1 MNIPLNIDWQQILLH
16 LLNFSVLSLGLY
28 LLLYNPVKKFM
39 EERTEYYRRLEA
51 EAQEKLRQAED
62 LEISRKERL
71 DNIEA
76 EIETRRVKAMQESKQ
91 AADALLQSARE
102 EAEKLLSDA
111 QETAQKER
119 VKILEDAQ
127 QEIASMAI
135 IATEKLLAQSTT
147 GAIDQFLD
155 AVKKE

>member
-62 LEISRKERL
+62 LELSRKERL

>member
-28 LLLYNPVKKFM
+28 LLLYDPVKKFM

-111 QETAQKER
+111 QETAQQER

>member
-16 LLNFSVLSLGLY
+16 LLNFLVLSLGLY

>member
-1 MNIPLNIDWQQILLH
+1 VNIPLNIDWQQILLH

-111 QETAQKER
+111 QETAQQER